1 LKPIRVLLAG
11 MPRMMVDIVKDSIAR
26 YDDIDVVGEV
36 PRGGAAEHDRL
47 IDAARTAKADV
58 ILMIAAELEDTPD
71 YDCLLYKRPRLKI
84 LTISADGR
92 YGFLHKLMPEVMPLG
107 EVSPGVL
114 VEAIRST
121 SSGGCGDGNHG

>member
-1 LKPIRVLLAG
+1 
-11 MPRMMVDIVKDSIAR
+11 MS
-26 YDDIDVVGEV
+26 
-36 PRGGAAEHDRL
+36 
-47 IDAARTAKADV
+47 
-58 ILMIAAELEDTPD
+58 AAELEDTTD
-71 YDCLLYKRPRLKI
+71 YDCLLYERPRLKI